1 MSTTTSNEHR
11 DAVVDDRSTSDA
23 PLTPLTN
30 MPAKP
35 TEALIHEARRRQR
48 RRWAF
53 ILLATAA
60 AAALVAGLTVTLD
73 SPPRRPSPSVVRADK
88 GASAEAPTPD
98 YVVIH
103 GPTATAHPGAIQ
115 VFNAKTAEAVRTLGT
130 SYAQQGS
137 GFQVTA
143 SERTL
148 YYERLDTTGP
158 HHQIVAQPVD
168 GGPPRAVGYGDGFS
182 VSANGRLLA
191 ITSGTNSGG
200 GTPPAW
206 PALRI
211 TNPATGRLVAS
222 TRLPG
227 HGAGSSMAWV
237 AGEPELLVLVGA
249 PSIALLLHLHGHKIR
264 VSKVPTSRSLPL
276 GPIGWT
282 TVGLLGPGPT
292 KGTVVATSRFGPF
305 ETMIV
310 RAAAGVVLRRHALP
324 SLPGDRG
331 VNIRGVDASG
341 QHFLLAATASTS
353 TTRLWEWTPPSSDL
367 RQVGPGDI
375 EATW

>member
-1 MSTTTSNEHR
+1 MSTAASNEHPG
-11 DAVVDDRSTSDA
+11 AVGDDRSTGDA

-30 MPAKP
+30 VPAKP
-35 TEALIHEARRRQR
+35 AEVLIHEARRRQR
-48 RRWAF
+48 RRGGF

-60 AAALVAGLTVTLD
+60 AVAAGLTVTLD
-73 SPPRRPSPSVVRADK
+73 SPPHHPSPSVAGAGK
-88 GASAEAPTPD
+88 GVSAEAPTPD
-98 YVVIH
+98 YLVVH
-103 GPTATAHPGAIQ
+103 GPTATARPGAVQ
-115 VFNAKTAEAVRTLGT
+115 VFNAKTGEAVRTLGT
-130 SYAQQGS
+130 SYAQQGT

-158 HHQIVAQPVD
+158 HHQIVAQPLD

-182 VSANGRLLA
+182 VSANGKLLA
-191 ITSGTNSGG
+191 ITSGTNAGG
-200 GTPPAW
+200 GTPPAL

-222 TRLPG
+222 TRLPD

-249 PSIALLLHLHGHKIR
+249 PSVALLLHLHGHKIR
-264 VSKVPTSRSLPL
+264 VTKVPTSRSLPL

-310 RAAAGVVLRRHALP
+310 RAATGVVLRRHALP

-341 QHFLLAATASTS
+341 QHFLLAATGPTP
-353 TTRLWEWTPPSSDL
+353 TMRLWEWTPPSLDL
-367 RQVGPGDI
+367 RLVGPADI